1 MKIQVIPVG
10 PLATNCYLL
19 GDEKTGECAI
29 IDPGAQAERKIFP
42 ALEEFG
48 MKCTKILLTHGHF
61 DHVMALRDVK
71 DKTGAEICIHKND
84 APMLTEEYQST
95 WKALAARGYRQALAD
110 RMLEDGDTVQVGN
123 LTVRVMLTPGHTQGS
138 CVYLCEDVMFAGD
151 TLFCGGCGRW
161 DLDGGDADQMY
172 DSLRRLAALEGDFR
186 VFPGHEEATTLE
198 HERQTNPVMTY
209 AMKRCK

>member
-1 MKIQVIPVG
+1 
-10 PLATNCYLL
+10 
-19 GDEKTGECAI
+19 
-29 IDPGAQAERKIFP
+29 
-42 ALEEFG
+42 
-48 MKCTKILLTHGHF
+48 
-61 DHVMALRDVK
+61 
-71 DKTGAEICIHKND
+71 
-84 APMLTEEYQST
+84 MLTEEYQST

-138 CVYLCEDVMFAGD
+138 CVYLCQDAMFAGD